1 MAIYASGVGSKKK
14 VVKVVG
20 ESEVIYAEAKDY
32 NMSRDELLKLHE
44 DTCNNTR
51 EVMKKKNQ
59 DYTAGGGVFANF
71 TSSTSLGVHPVI
83 GILLRSQDK
92 FMRIKSFVDTGK
104 LAVEG
109 EGVCDAIDD
118 VINYM
123 ILAKGMILE
132 EQKRKEL

>member
-1 MAIYASGVGSKKK
+1 MSKTGT
-14 VVKVVG
+14 VVPTN
-20 ESEVIYAEAKDY
+20 SDY
-32 NMSRDELLKLHE
+32 CMSRDELLALHVK
-44 DTCNNTR
+44 TCEQTR

-71 TSSTSLGVHPVI
+71 TSSTGLGVHPVI

-92 FMRIKSFVDTGK
+92 FMRIKSFVTTGK

-109 EGVCDAIDD
+109 EGVFDAIDD

-123 ILAKGMILE
+123 ILAKGMIVE
-132 EQKRKEL
+132 EQTRKEPLKC